1 VYPPLKYLALGA
13 VAAGAVPIILK
24 AIVSIRNVRFDINIL
39 VIIAGNFFIC
49 INSFS

>member
-1 VYPPLKYLALGA
+1 
-13 VAAGAVPIILK
+13 LK